1 MLSVKIVAAVAALA
15 AVACTAAPC
24 RADPPSE
31 SSLELIRPL
40 GDVYNERATDGGAYP
55 QSLGLRVVL
64 ARHDYAVTLQY
75 WRNVYLTESGGPR
88 RLPRLSGPEGRVRTA
103 TPFNRRA
110 ARFAAPPPA

>member
-75 WRNVYLTESGGPR
+75 WRNVYLTESGRPATLTPR
-88 RLPRLSGPEGRVRTA
+88 ERRERRVGC
-103 TPFNRRA
+103 
-110 ARFAAPPPA
+110 

>member
-15 AVACTAAPC
+15 AVAWTAAPC
-24 RADPPSE
+24 RADPTSE
-31 SSLELIRPL
+31 SSLALIRPL

-75 WRNVYLTESGGPR
+75 WRNVYLTESGGPGALTR
-88 RLPRLSGPEGRVRTA
+88 YARLEGGVGNV
-103 TPFNRRA
+103 TPVKIGRA
-110 ARFAAPPPA
+110 H